1 MDRPDGTCRYIVAID
16 PGKMT
21 GYALYDREEGKFS
34 SYETSFDDTCRYLA
48 SHAATWKEDLL
59 IVSESFIIT
68 VQTAKNTQSPWSLE
82 LIGVA
87 RYISRALTGRDL
99 ILQAPATAKRFASD
113 DRLKTMGWHVPGKGH
128 ANDAARHLLLTL
140 ATRGWLSQD
149 KLKELATSAE

>member
-1 MDRPDGTCRYIVAID
+1 MTDDTCRYVLAID
-16 PGKMT
+16 PGKAT
-21 GYALYDREEGKFS
+21 GFAIFDRETGAFESQELTFD
-34 SYETSFDDTCRYLA
+34 ETCKQLA
-48 SHAATWKEDLL
+48 AFATLHKSNIL

-113 DRLKTMGWHVPGKGH
+113 ERLKIMDWYRPGKGH
-128 ANDAARHLLLTL
+128 ANDAARHLLLAL
-140 ATRGWLSQD
+140 ATRGWLGNET
-149 KLKELATSAE
+149 LGALATPIQ